1 MQENSKV
8 TGMKLFVPII
18 LAGCILHVTAGASD
32 IDTSSP
38 TQNTELNAITPSGKI
53 EPEKKGFLQRSY
65 EHWEAT
71 EWKEN
76 TQPETAPEAEASSNA
91 APIEEAEVSKVTGEA
106 AVDTEPTADAAKTDE
121 TTDTAAEPETDPEK
135 SFTLQYYF
143 DKWDR
148 YLGNKEKNRTEP
160 LHSEK
165 LEKMPAIG
173 K

>member
-1 MQENSKV
+1 
-8 TGMKLFVPII
+8 MKLFVPII
-18 LAGCILHVTAGASD
+18 VTGCILHVTAGASD

-71 EWKEN
+71 EWEEN
-76 TQPETAPEAEASSNA
+76 TQPEPAPEPEVSTDATQV
-91 APIEEAEVSKVTGEA
+91 EEPEVSKVTEEA
-106 AVDTEPTADAAKTDE
+106 AVDTEPTAEAAKADE
-121 TTDTAAEPETDPEK
+121 TTETAAEPETDPEK

-143 DKWDR
+143 DKWGR
-148 YLGNKEKNRTEP
+148 YMDNKEKNRTEP
-160 LHSEK
+160 LHSEE
-165 LEKMPAIG
+165 LEKMPVIG

>member
-1 MQENSKV
+1 
-8 TGMKLFVPII
+8 MKLFMPII
-18 LAGCILHVTAGASD
+18 VAGCILHVTAAASD

-38 TQNTELNAITPSGKI
+38 SQNTELNAITPTGKI
-53 EPEKKGFLQRSY
+53 DPDKKGFLQRSY

-71 EWKEN
+71 EWEEN
-76 TQPETAPEAEASSNA
+76 TQPETAPEQDASSDA
-91 APIEEAEVSKVTGEA
+91 APVEEAEVSKVTEDT
-106 AVDTEPTADAAKTDE
+106 AVETEPSAETAKADE

-143 DKWDR
+143 DKWGR
-148 YLGNKEKNRTEP
+148 YLDNKEKNRTEP

>member
-1 MQENSKV
+1 
-8 TGMKLFVPII
+8 MKLFVPII
-18 LAGCILHVTAGASD
+18 MAGCILHITAGASD

-38 TQNTELNAITPSGKI
+38 SQNTELNAITPTGKI
-53 EPEKKGFLQRSY
+53 DPDKKGFLQRSY

-71 EWKEN
+71 DWKEN
-76 TQPETAPEAEASSNA
+76 TQPETAPEQDASSDA
-91 APIEEAEVSKVTGEA
+91 APVEEAEVSKVTEDT
-106 AVDTEPTADAAKTDE
+106 AVETEPSAETAKADE

-143 DKWDR
+143 DKWGR
-148 YLGNKEKNRTEP
+148 YLDNKEKNRTEP